1 MDFNYEMEYLCA
13 EYAERTECPE
23 YTENIKAEQELNEIT
38 QGMGFAFLGAA
49 LIIFLVMC
57 IKEKFLYIIEI
68 SSVINAKYSSIVL

>member
-57 IKEKFLYIIEI
+57 IKEKFNFKKIF
-68 SSVINAKYSSIVL
+68 KKFF